1 MGRQQR
7 RKKVAQL
14 NPDGTPKVKVMLAGR
29 GGQKKAGKKAKKMK
43 PGSAEDWMNLEPLV
57 CPVCKHLFRVG
68 KRSTRKKLF
77 IRHLGHRE
85 KDPAHV
91 KYCEENAPI
100 EVAASK
106 LADALNHDQG
116 KVLGLLMSESSLV
129 DDLVH
134 VVKLDSGKDGMD
146 TGAPPAAT
154 LAAAAAVADVTIAPM
169 ATDQIE

>member
-1 MGRQQR
+1 MIRSRHTAQQAPHL
-7 RKKVAQL
+7 K
-14 NPDGTPKVKVMLAGR
+14 TPTRTLACFIDFIDIWLYAGWCF
-29 GGQKKAGKKAKKMK
+29 GAHNTLMYTQK
-43 PGSAEDWMNLEPLV
+43 
-57 CPVCKHLFRVG
+57 
-68 KRSTRKKLF
+68 
-77 IRHLGHRE
+77 
-85 KDPAHV
+85 
-91 KYCEENAPI
+91 
-100 EVAASK
+100 ASK

>member
-1 MGRQQR
+1 MY
-7 RKKVAQL
+7 
-14 NPDGTPKVKVMLAGR
+14 T
-29 GGQKKAGKKAKKMK
+29 QK
-43 PGSAEDWMNLEPLV
+43 
-57 CPVCKHLFRVG
+57 
-68 KRSTRKKLF
+68 
-77 IRHLGHRE
+77 
-85 KDPAHV
+85 
-91 KYCEENAPI
+91 
-100 EVAASK
+100 ASK